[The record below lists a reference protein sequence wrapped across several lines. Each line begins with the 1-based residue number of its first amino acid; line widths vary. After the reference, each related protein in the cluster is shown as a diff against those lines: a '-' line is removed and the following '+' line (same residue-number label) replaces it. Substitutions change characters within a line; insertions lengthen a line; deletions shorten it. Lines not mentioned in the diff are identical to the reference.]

1 MPHGLENYP
10 PFPERISKFYLSAK
24 GRKTKKPNLK
34 LRVICPRS
42 FSKLLECKMLSFL
55 YLESSIPCVQWSR
68 MPNFSWRQHCSAK
81 VFWKASSEAFSR
93 ALEYNPNWFL
103 ETCIQY
109 PCQMGG
115 FRLENKPDSWW
126 ILKTRKLSSQL
137 GPFLQ
142 KQVQQPRSAF
152 PSNVLFRYEGRV
164 IRFWSSILRQLWSI
178 KMVSKTNSQT
188 IYLCQVS
195 VENMSNAQSSR
206 APTLSWVW
214 LGTCWPNWPKC

>member
-1 MPHGLENYP
+1 M
-10 PFPERISKFYLSAK
+10 ISWDLH
-24 GRKTKKPNLK
+24 
-34 LRVICPRS
+34 
-42 FSKLLECKMLSFL
+42 
-55 YLESSIPCVQWSR
+55 SIP
-68 MPNFSWRQHCSAK
+68 
-81 VFWKASSEAFSR
+81 
-93 ALEYNPNWFL
+93 
-103 ETCIQY
+103 

-142 KQVQQPRSAF
+142 KQVQQPKSAF

-195 VENMSNAQSSR
+195 VENMSNVVVFHHHSCQFLQLIEMWQLFWLACWYMVVNFYC
-206 APTLSWVW
+206 TNLSY
-214 LGTCWPNWPKC
+214 L